1 MARRRLS
8 IDLEALSGAMEHQ
21 GSDEYDYY
29 LDTVSGRVM
38 RIATE
43 VWTALEEGRT
53 IAGSLAGWQQ
63 NELRDAREVFADT
76 ESRYTLVPERPGWEL
91 EELMP
96 DFVDSITH
104 TDLRQR
110 LASAMDGRNAVR
122 RFKDILAHYPEE
134 RQRWLLL
141 QQGYDRD
148 YATRWLADEDIEP
161 VWSAASASPGNA

>member
-8 IDLEALSGAMEHQ
+8 IDLEALSEAMEHQ

-63 NELRDAREVFADT
+63 DELRDAREVFADT
-76 ESRYTLVPERPGWEL
+76 EGRYTLVPERPDWEL

-96 DFVDSITH
+96 DFVDSITQA
-104 TDLRQR
+104 DLRQR
-110 LASAMDGRNAVR
+110 LSSAMDGRNAVR
-122 RFKDILAHYPEE
+122 RFKDILAHHPEA
-134 RQRWLLL
+134 RQRWLLV
-141 QQGYDRD
+141 QQSYDRD

-161 VWSAASASPGNA
+161 VWNTPSASPGNA